1 MTRQKNMEFPVGL
14 PSLSQKYPSF
24 NSGGNMNPTGGNLEY
39 PLKTT
44 TLQDD

>member
-14 PSLSQKYPSF
+14 PSLSQKSPSY
-24 NSGGNMNPTGGNLEY
+24 NSGVNTNPPGGNLEY

-44 TLQDD
+44 IVQED